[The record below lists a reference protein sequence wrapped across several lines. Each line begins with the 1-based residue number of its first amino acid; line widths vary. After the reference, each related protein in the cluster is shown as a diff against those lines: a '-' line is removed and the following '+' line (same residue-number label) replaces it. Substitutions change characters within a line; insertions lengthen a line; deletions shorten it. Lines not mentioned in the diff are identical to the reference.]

1 MQLISIREIAMERIK
16 IMKLINSI
24 QRSSATIYNK
34 RLENYGIRKWEHP
47 YILKITNNPGI
58 TQEELA
64 HSLHVN
70 PSTVTRQLSLLESEG
85 LIEKRTDSED
95 RRISRIYPTDR
106 MLELKPH
113 AVHVMMDLNDQI
125 ILKDF
130 SDEDKKTAYALLER
144 MTENAAR
151 EAEKHLG

>member
-1 MQLISIREIAMERIK
+1 MERIK

-47 YILKITNNPGI
+47 YILKIVNKPGV

-70 PSTVTRQLSLLESEG
+70 PSTVTRQLTLLENDG
-85 LIEKRTDSED
+85 LIEKRTDSDD
-95 RRISRIYPTDR
+95 RRISRIYPTER

-113 AVHVMMDLNDQI
+113 AVEVMMDLNDQI
-125 ILKDF
+125 ILKGF
-130 SDEDKKTAYALLER
+130 SDEEKKTAYALLER
-144 MTENAAR
+144 MTENAAE
-151 EAEKHLG
+151 EAEKHID